1 MFLSHPSRGS
11 AVVSNF
17 HASQPR
23 QFHFSNSLIRNT
35 VRILFYLYH
44 IMLHFSYVPLSA
56 KFENFAK
63 LIIPQLIAA
72 IPSEHRLASSM
83 FEDVASQ

>member
-1 MFLSHPSRGS
+1 
-11 AVVSNF
+11 
-17 HASQPR
+17 
-23 QFHFSNSLIRNT
+23 
-35 VRILFYLYH
+35 
-44 IMLHFSYVPLSA
+44 MLHFSYVPLSA

-83 FEDVASQ
+83 FEDVALQWSRKPIWIRTNYTSSWSFSLVVVVGGGGGGKS